1 MQRGDN
7 TAFYSYARSKTT
19 IKESANRMLKPDG
32 TLTTSILE
40 TTQTMN
46 QTFQSVF
53 IQEGDTPLP
62 EFRQVWLG
70 EKLVDINFGE
80 ENIKFV
86 LDNLKVSSSSGP
98 DSIHSMVLN
107 KCSTN
112 LALPVFMICR
122 SSLDEGKLSLDWK
135 LAHIGGRGVIRV

>member
-1 MQRGDN
+1 
-7 TAFYSYARSKTT
+7 
-19 IKESANRMLKPDG
+19 MLKPDR

-107 KCSTN
+107 KCSSN
-112 LALPVFMICR
+112 LALPVFYD
-122 SSLDEGKLSLDWK
+122 L
-135 LAHIGGRGVIRV
+135 